1 MVELRNTLVKLI
13 TKFMP
18 VQSFRL
24 SKSQNPWAEGSKLI
38 GITLLI
44 GFGIRITAE
53 QCYLIPS
60 TSMKPTLQIDDR
72 LFVDKLSY
80 HISNPQRG
88 DIIVFTPP
96 EAVIQEEHSRDA
108 YVKRV
113 IGLPGEKVEVKNG
126 VVYINDRALT
136 EHYIAEP
143 PEYILE
149 PAIVPPN
156 AYLVLGD
163 NRNRSYDSHAWGFIS
178 RDRIIGKAA
187 VRFWPPYRVG
197 SLSAAETASSN

>member
-1 MVELRNTLVKLI
+1 MTVKII

-18 VQSFRL
+18 VQNFRL
-24 SKSQNPWAEGSKLI
+24 SKSQNPWAEGSKII

-44 GFGIRITAE
+44 GFGIRMTAE

-60 TSMKPTLQIDDR
+60 ASMKPTLQIDDR
-72 LFVDKLSY
+72 LFVDKISY
-80 HISNPQRG
+80 HISNPRRG

-96 EAVIQEEHSRDA
+96 ETVIQEEQSRDA

-113 IGLPGEKVEVKNG
+113 VGLPGEKVEVKNG
-126 VVYINDRALT
+126 IVYVNDQPLT

-156 AYLVLGD
+156 SYLVLGD

-178 RDRIIGKAA
+178 RDRIIGKAV

-197 SLSAAETASSN
+197 SLYATRVTSDLLSGSRE

>member
-1 MVELRNTLVKLI
+1 MVEIRNIFVKII

-18 VQSFRL
+18 VQSFRV
-24 SKSQNPWAEGSKLI
+24 SKSQNPWAEGSRLL

-72 LFVDKLSY
+72 LFVDKISY
-80 HISNPQRG
+80 HIGNPQRG

-113 IGLPGEKVEVKNG
+113 IGLPGEKVEVNNG
-126 VVYINDRALT
+126 IVYINDQPLI

-143 PEYILE
+143 PEYILAA
-149 PAIVPPN
+149 AIVPPN
-156 AYLVLGD
+156 SYLVLGD

-197 SLSAAETASSN
+197 SLYAETASSN